1 MRLDEI
7 SMAKFF
13 TKAAG
18 VSKEPKSIADTRG
31 MISLEM
37 RKLIDKHFPGSN
49 AMVKGGGK
57 SGFLFDDGVRGDFS
71 NITIKFIQSDAGP
84 LTANVEVYFNAKQR
98 GDMKSPPIK
107 RVKYT
112 VRSEADIEQIKK
124 DYPKQ

>member
-18 VSKEPKSIADTRG
+18 VHTETENYGIIPE
-31 MISLEM
+31 EM
-37 RKLIDKHFPGSN
+37 RKLIVKHFPGSN
-49 AMVKGGGK
+49 ALTKEFLTKSK
-57 SGFLFDDGVRGDFS
+57 SGFLFDSHARADFS
-71 NITIKFIQSDAGP
+71 NIIINFTQPDAGP
-84 LTANVEVYFNAKQR
+84 LVANVQVFQNAKQR

-112 VRSEADIEQIKK
+112 IRSEADIEQIKK